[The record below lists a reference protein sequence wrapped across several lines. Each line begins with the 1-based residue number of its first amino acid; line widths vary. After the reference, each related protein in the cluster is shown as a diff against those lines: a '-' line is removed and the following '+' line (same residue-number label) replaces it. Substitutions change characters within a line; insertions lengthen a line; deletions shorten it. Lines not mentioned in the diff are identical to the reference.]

1 MTSSVGLAV
10 LAIAA
15 ALGAATI
22 EIAPARAEPSC
33 TVAVPCRAGGLEY
46 VVAPPA
52 DWDGTERIG
61 VAVWLH
67 GYRQQPSDV
76 VDDKPIMDAFSKR
89 RLLLV
94 VPAGINMAW
103 AVPGNPVTGRDDVAA
118 VAAVVDEVA
127 RTYNVDFSRSV
138 GLGFSL
144 GASMLYTIAC
154 QRPGLFAHYVAVSGG
169 FWRPFPA
176 SCAPGTV
183 DLVHIHGLAD
193 RTMPLAG
200 RPVGR
205 SSHQGDIMEML
216 DFWRRTEAC
225 GMPEPVTTEVGLSCR
240 ISRGC
245 SGGASISFCLHD
257 GAHWYDAAWI
267 GYGLD
272 RVLGQASAQP

>member
-1 MTSSVGLAV
+1 MRTAARAWVGLSVPA
-10 LAIAA
+10 LAA
-15 ALGAATI
+15 ALGASD
-22 EIAPARAEPSC
+22 PARSAEC
-33 TVAVPCRAGGLEY
+33 TVAAPCRAGGLAY
-46 VVAPPA
+46 VVAEPA
-52 DWDGTERIG
+52 GWDGKEPIG

-67 GYRQQPSDV
+67 GYRQQPSDI
-76 VDDKPIMDAFSKR
+76 VDDKPIMEVFSR
-89 RLLLV
+89 RKLLLV
-94 VPAGINMAW
+94 VPAARDMAW
-103 AVPGNPVTGRDDVAA
+103 AVPGNPVAPRDDVAA
-118 VAAVVDEVA
+118 VAAVVEDVA
-127 RTYNVDFSRSV
+127 RGFNVDARRSV

-169 FWRPFPA
+169 FWRPFPSA
-176 SCAPGTV
+176 CAPGAV

-205 SSHQGDIMEML
+205 SSQQGDIMEML

-225 GMPEPVTTEVGLSCR
+225 GMPEPLPGEAGLTCR

-245 SGGASISFCLHD
+245 KAAATISFCLHE

-267 GYGLD
+267 GFALD
-272 RVLGQASAQP
+272 RALGAPSAQP